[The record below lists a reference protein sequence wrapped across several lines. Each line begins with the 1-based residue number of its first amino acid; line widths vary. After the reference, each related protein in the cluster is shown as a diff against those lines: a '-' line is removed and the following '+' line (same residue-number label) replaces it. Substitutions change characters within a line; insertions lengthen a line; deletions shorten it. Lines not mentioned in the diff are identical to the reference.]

1 MSERDQILLDIP
13 IKLQQLNDFGKIH
26 PLHHALRN
34 QLNGLSLAF
43 QTLLLQAE
51 LNLPVDQGLMSL
63 SIEQWKDF
71 VTLRETGSTG

>member
-13 IKLQQLNDFGKIH
+13 IKLQQLNDFGKSNELRH
-26 PLHHALRN
+26 SLRN

-51 LNLPVDQGLMSL
+51 LNLPIDPALMSL
-63 SIEQWKDF
+63 SAEQWDAF
-71 VTLRETGSTG
+71 VRLRERGVNG